1 MKKIKK
7 AITLLAA
14 LIMSVSAFAAC
25 GGGGGNSTGNTDS
38 ANQGNPNEVQIYY
51 WNSGYKLEFMKKI
64 VADFNAS
71 QSAYTAKLD
80 SDQNAST
87 IIRSLD
93 LGQANTYDLY
103 FTMLNTNQYNKRFIK
118 LDDVLD
124 SKADGESVTIREK
137 YYDYL
142 LNGVKNTDGTTNFL
156 TYGNGWCSIVY
167 DADVID
173 GVKYKVPNTTDELET
188 LVTALEG
195 DDKKAW
201 LFYNDRYNNGYLNY
215 ALFGWEAQYDGI
227 DYYNNNMLALK
238 DANGNSPSKEVFLA
252 KDGRYE
258 ALKVFEKVI
267 TPTNSHSDCTSTN
280 FTKVQTQYLKGEAVL
295 TINGSWL
302 MNESTGTKDN
312 FVMMKLPV
320 ISSIVNKLEDKTM
333 SDATLSKIVAE
344 VDEGKESSELCSAAD
359 FARIKEARNVMYNN
373 AAEQYVFIPEYSNA
387 IDGAKAFL
395 KYFYSD
401 KGTKTFMET
410 VKLPSAVK
418 LADESVFDTTKLSA
432 WEKAQFNFSKD
443 LTAVTNT
450 MTKSPVFTNASTTQ
464 LANLFYCQALIA
476 SNPNDYKGADDL
488 WKQLTG
494 TINKNWDDW
503 SKNA

>member
-1 MKKIKK
+1 MKKLKK
-7 AITLLAA
+7 AVTLLAA
-14 LIMSVSAFAAC
+14 LTMSVSAFVAC
-25 GGGGGNSTGNTDS
+25 DGGNGGNGG
-38 ANQGNPNEVQIYY
+38 NQGNPNEVQIYY

-64 VADFNAS
+64 VDDFNAQ
-71 QSAYTAKLD
+71 QSTYKAILD

-93 LGQANTYDLY
+93 LGNANPYDLY
-103 FTMLNTNQYNKRFIK
+103 FTMLNTNQYNKQFIK

-124 SKADGESVTIREK
+124 SKADGENVTIREK

-201 LFYNDRYNNGYLNY
+201 LFYNDQYNNGYLNY

-238 DANGNSPSKEVFLA
+238 DANGKSPSKEVFLA

-267 TPTNSHSDCTSTN
+267 TPYNSHNDCTSTS

-320 ISSIVNKLEDKTM
+320 ISSIVNKLEDKSM

-344 VDEGKESSELCSAAD
+344 IDEGKESSELCSAGD
-359 FARIKEARNVMYNN
+359 YARIKEARNVMYNN

-387 IDGAKAFL
+387 KEGAKAFL

-418 LADESVFDTTKLSA
+418 LADESLFDAYKLSA
-432 WEKAQFNFSKD
+432 WDKAQFAFSKE

-464 LANLFYCQALIA
+464 LANLFFCQALIA
-476 SNPNDYKGADDL
+476 SNPNDYKGADALWDL
-488 WKQLTG
+488 LTG